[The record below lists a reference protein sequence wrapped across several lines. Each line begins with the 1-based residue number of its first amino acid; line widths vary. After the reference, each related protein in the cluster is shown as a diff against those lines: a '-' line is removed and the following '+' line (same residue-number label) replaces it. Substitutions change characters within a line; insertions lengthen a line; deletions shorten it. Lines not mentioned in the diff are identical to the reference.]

1 MNLNEL
7 VEMNNMFTPEELLEI
22 MNMEVAFTEV
32 KVDEELVTDFISL
45 AGYTEDEAYA
55 AAANVEKYDNF

>member
-22 MNMEVAFTEV
+22 MNMEVAFLEV